1 MQFGWKAIA
10 TTVNQQSANAY
21 LDDMGLTTATE
32 PRSTMAT
39 DGSPADISWENL
51 DGLSYYTQTLAAHA
65 TDKASHNLLGHR
77 DQHSLINFKVLAVT
91 CPASGQGTINRQWQK
106 SSRTK
111 QSGLTPT
118 FYFAGWGLAS
128 KKRSSCMQARLQL
141 PSSAIRPCHKGRRI
155 NYWLGSNNFKE
166 TTRSTFRGCLACRNL
181 KPSIAPITLISGYC

>member
-10 TTVNQQSANAY
+10 TSVNQQSANAY

-39 DGSPADISWENL
+39 DGGPADISWENL
-51 DGLSYYTQTLAAHA
+51 DGLSYYTQTLAAHV

-77 DQHSLINFKVLAVT
+77 GQHSLINFKVLAVT

-111 QSGLTPT
+111 
-118 FYFAGWGLAS
+118 
-128 KKRSSCMQARLQL
+128 
-141 PSSAIRPCHKGRRI
+141 
-155 NYWLGSNNFKE
+155 
-166 TTRSTFRGCLACRNL
+166 
-181 KPSIAPITLISGYC
+181 